1 MANIKFSQ
9 FTVGNTESDI
19 DFVVGYKGANN
30 IQISPANLLAASLS
44 GYLPLAGGTMT
55 GTSGI
60 HMPDNFAL
68 KAGNSQDFQIFH
80 SGSQTIISQQGTGNL
95 IIQNTVDDA
104 DIEFKSDNNSG
115 GTATYFYLDGSEY
128 QTRFLRPLKLSDDI
142 QIRLGTGN
150 DLRLQHSSGNNSSY
164 IQNYTGELY
173 IENLADDKDIIFK
186 SDDGSG
192 GTTTYFFL
200 DGSRADGTYLYTEFP
215 DNSVIGLGNDTDLQI
230 YHTGTASVVENY
242 VGDLI
247 IQQKA
252 DDKDIMFKCDDGA
265 GGVTTYFFLDGSK
278 GGQGGGRL
286 FTKFPDNSTIAVGSD
301 ALGDLQIYHDGTTS
315 NISNINGNL
324 SIINQADDGD
334 IKFFSDDGSGGVT
347 EYFRLDGGNENVK
360 FSKLAQFLD
369 DVQVM
374 FGNGGDLKMY
384 HNSTS
389 QNGIIENFTNDLII
403 QNNAN
408 DEDIVF
414 KCDDGSGGIT
424 EYFRVDGSSEITIAS
439 KPFRFNNA
447 IAAQFGTNFAMQIYH
462 SGGEGTIQNLVGDL
476 RFIQDQNDGDI
487 KFICDDGSGGTD
499 TYFYLDGGN
508 TRLQFNKNARFI
520 DNAKIMLGNSDDLE
534 IYHDGSNS
542 LITNTTGEL
551 LIRDDSII
559 RLQKSN
565 GENMLR
571 AIADGAV
578 ELYHNNEKK
587 LETTGDGV
595 NVIGD
600 TTTGSTHR
608 LSVGKTASGVGN
620 HKSILELS
628 ENTSGSDMNYGFSF
642 TADGDSSNNLIIRR
656 HNNNIAGV
664 TVMTVDRNNDD
675 VTFAGNLKVQ
685 GVSEYADNTA
695 AIAGG
700 LTTGQLYR
708 TGDLLKIVH

>member
-252 DDKDIMFKCDDGA
+252 DDKDIMFKCDNGSGGVIDYFKLDGSLADGNYTYTTRNDGGVITFGNSLDLRIWRDPSLNTSYIRNYNDNFIIENLADDKDIIFNCDDGA

-542 LITNTTGEL
+542 YIKDAGTGSLKILAQDFTLRNAADTASMITG
-551 LIRDDSII
+551 I
-559 RLQKSN
+559 N
-565 GENMLR
+565 G
-571 AIADGAV
+571 GSV
-578 ELYHNNEKK
+578 FLYHNGSEKLK
-587 LETTGDGV
+587 TKSTG
-595 NVIGD
+595 I
-600 TTTGSTHR
+600 
-608 LSVGKTASGVGN
+608 
-620 HKSILELS
+620 
-628 ENTSGSDMNYGFSF
+628 
-642 TADGDSSNNLIIRR
+642 
-656 HNNNIAGV
+656 NIS
-664 TVMTVDRNNDD
+664 
-675 VTFAGNLKVQ
+675 

-700 LTTGQLYR
+700 LTTGDVYR